1 MPSHTSPSAPP
12 SHSAEIQQPA
22 MPALLPNRHIRT
34 FIEDAAQT
42 VDAFAPRICVALS
55 PSPAPACNCPCT
67 RRRAQTSTSA
77 RLCVSCVL
85 LPPCTVQLPEQHST
99 SASRCP
105 QYPLASML
113 MPRPPQ
119 KGMGQRFAQQLRS
132 SHGSACCT
140 AFVCPAVVRA
150 HRCHVC
156 CAQIPQSRSVALG
169 RAHSARG
176 PLACSSSRHARCG
189 TTRCKG
195 ADAYEHSASLTAAK
209 HTQVPRTR
217 RRRTQSP
224 RRTARRR
231 GRTTT

>member
-1 MPSHTSPSAPP
+1 MQLPLHQTARTNEHVCTPVRLLCPAATLHRAVARAALDQRFTLSAVPTCQHADAPTSPKR
-12 SHSAEIQQPA
+12 
-22 MPALLPNRHIRT
+22 N
-34 FIEDAAQT
+34 
-42 VDAFAPRICVALS
+42 
-55 PSPAPACNCPCT
+55 
-67 RRRAQTSTSA
+67 
-77 RLCVSCVL
+77 
-85 LPPCTVQLPEQHST
+85 
-99 SASRCP
+99 
-105 QYPLASML
+105 
-113 MPRPPQ
+113 
-119 KGMGQRFAQQLRS
+119 GQRFAQQLRS

-140 AFVCPAVVRA
+140 ALVCPAVVRA

-195 ADAYEHSASLTAAK
+195 ADTYEHSASLTAAK